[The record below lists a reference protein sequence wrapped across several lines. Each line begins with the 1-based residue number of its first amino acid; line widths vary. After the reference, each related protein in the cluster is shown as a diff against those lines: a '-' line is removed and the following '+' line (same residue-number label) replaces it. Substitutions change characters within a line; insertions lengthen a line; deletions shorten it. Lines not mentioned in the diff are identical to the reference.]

1 MAVLEQRS
9 VLGPLLLN
17 SRFLYVQ
24 HGIWTKRNYSTQK
37 EKRVGVR
44 EGGGLGRGEGGGWRG
59 GGWGGGVRDSMCPS
73 VTHSLFTSPKFATH
87 HLISLHIKSR
97 FGAPLY
103 KP

>member
-1 MAVLEQRS
+1 MAVLEQSS

-37 EKRVGVR
+37 EKRVGGR

-59 GGWGGGVRDSMCPS
+59 GGGWGGG
-73 VTHSLFTSPKFATH
+73 
-87 HLISLHIKSR
+87 
-97 FGAPLY
+97 G
-103 KP
+103 